1 MRDPALTVEKL
12 TPHIGAEVLGVDL
25 SRPLDEPTFK
35 QVHDALIENQVIFF
49 RDQHMTPDQ
58 QKAFG
63 RLFGEL
69 AVHPAAPGLVEGHP
83 EILVIHA
90 DEKSKH
96 VAGEN
101 WHSDVSCDPEPPMG
115 SILYMH
121 ELPAVGGDTL
131 FASMYAAYEALS
143 EPMKRLL
150 EGMTA
155 IHRGEHVYRGRY
167 GVKDEGRTFPEA
179 EHPVIRTHPVSG
191 RRALFVNRTFTTRI
205 PQLSRNGERRRAAH
219 ALRAHRDAGVPVP
232 LPLAGQLGGVL
243 GQPLRAAPRDVGLLP
258 AAPPRPPRDREGGPA
273 VLPAVIPVP
282 LTSAGPPPGGR
293 SRAAARRPGRARP
306 TASATCR

>member
-1 MRDPALTVEKL
+1 MPGEALTVEKL
-12 TPHIGAEVLGVDL
+12 TPHIGAEVHGVDL
-25 SRPLDEPTFK
+25 GRPLDEPTFK
-35 QVHDALIENQVIFF
+35 QIHDALIESSVIFF
-49 RDQHMTPDQ
+49 RDQHLSPES

-90 DEKSKH
+90 DESSKH
-96 VAGEN
+96 VAGED

-115 SILYMH
+115 SVLYMK

-155 IHRGEHVYRGRY
+155 LHRGEHVYRGRY
-167 GVKDEGRTFPEA
+167 GVNDAGKVFPEA
-179 EHPVIRTHPVSG
+179 EHPIM
-191 RRALFVNRTFTTRI
+191 
-205 PQLSRNGERRRAAH
+205 SRLESE
-219 ALRAHRDAGVPVP
+219 
-232 LPLAGQLGGVL
+232 GVL
-243 GQPLRAAPRDVGLLP
+243 GMLYRHIETPEFHCRFRWRVNSVAFWDNRCAQHHALWDYYPQRRHGHRVTIKGD
-258 AAPPRPPRDREGGPA
+258 RPFYRG
-273 VLPAVIPVP
+273 
-282 LTSAGPPPGGR
+282 
-293 SRAAARRPGRARP
+293 
-306 TASATCR
+306 

>member
-1 MRDPALTVEKL
+1 MRDPGLTIEKL
-12 TPHIGAEVLGVDL
+12 TPHIGAEVRGVDL
-25 SRPLDEPTFK
+25 SVPLDEPTFK

-49 RDQHMTPDQ
+49 RDQHLTPAQ

-83 EILVIHA
+83 EILVVHA

-121 ELPAVGGDTL
+121 ELPPVGGDTL

-143 EPMKRLL
+143 DPMKRLL

-167 GVKDEGRTFPEA
+167 GVKDEGKQFPEA

-191 RRALFVNRTFTTRI
+191 RKALFVNRTFTTRI
-205 PQLSRNGERRRAAH
+205 
-219 ALRAHRDAGVPVP
+219 V
-232 LPLAGQLGGVL
+232 QLGRSESAAVL
-243 GQPLRAAPRDVGLLP
+243 GFLYQHLETPEFQCRFRWRVNSVAFWDNRCAQHHAMWDYFPQRRHGHRVTVKGD
-258 AAPPRPPRDREGGPA
+258 RPFY
-273 VLPAVIPVP
+273 
-282 LTSAGPPPGGR
+282 
-293 SRAAARRPGRARP
+293 RP
-306 TASATCR
+306 